1 VNATDNL
8 LVCEQSSSRCL
19 IIIIGHNFWIASAFT
34 QFIIE
39 NQNTGR
45 GTTQLHIHIKPK
57 RTKHKSTT
65 NTRMELSFHSHGS
78 PNTTTAQMMDASGH
92 EKVVS
97 PHSSDNTNFQRKGS
111 ISTSS
116 ASLTRSMMDL
126 SLMQDS
132 QHQMQRSNVSN
143 NSVILDAG
151 KVGVAMQHQPLIAVD
166 SNSQVD
172 VTGQTTSFF
181 TIGSQDSSSP
191 FMRDQPPLLRQ
202 QQQQQQQTI
211 ADMPKSMLVGAPAL
225 SVTVG
230 NTAAAGVAR
239 AQQSQPQQ
247 AQPAIVGV
255 PQQRKTNLYVSSLP
269 KHFSEGDLLQMF
281 QRYGNVVS
289 CMAARD
295 AVGGCKGYGFVNFAT
310 EHSAAQAIAE
320 LHGLLLQGRML
331 HVRLADPRAN
341 PPPTLKQPA
350 TQVATPTHHYQS
362 GDHAYPHQ
370 QPGLQVTP
378 MQHQVFAQQQQPHHV
393 VTHQPHPQ
401 LPPPHHQQ
409 QPHYFVDHQQQQQHP
424 MNAPP
429 PQHRQHVVYREQHSP
444 VGMVDQ
450 RYQPPPSQ
458 QQQYSQHPQQQQQQP
473 SVQFH
478 HYSTGRRDSGDSVGS
493 GMGGSLSALTVHP
506 AAFHGYHQDDF
517 YVTQHQQQQQTQ
529 QQNHHQQHQQHQQPF
544 PASAFQAPQQGHQY
558 QQPIANYQQQ
568 HQQQHLSSDLHHA
581 ATYRHAMALS
591 HPYPQHQQQNQQQQ
605 LLQHQH
611 QPQQQSYQQLMQH
624 NGHQALL
631 GSGDEVRYVR
641 ERTRG
646 PSDYTYESIVS

>member
-1 VNATDNL
+1 
-8 LVCEQSSSRCL
+8 
-19 IIIIGHNFWIASAFT
+19 
-34 QFIIE
+34 
-39 NQNTGR
+39 
-45 GTTQLHIHIKPK
+45 
-57 RTKHKSTT
+57 
-65 NTRMELSFHSHGS
+65 
-78 PNTTTAQMMDASGH
+78 
-92 EKVVS
+92 
-97 PHSSDNTNFQRKGS
+97 
-111 ISTSS
+111 
-116 ASLTRSMMDL
+116 MMDL

-143 NSVILDAG
+143 NSVIVDVG
-151 KVGVAMQHQPLIAVD
+151 KVGVAMSSMQHQPLIAVD

-181 TIGSQDSSSP
+181 TLGSQDSSSP
-191 FMRDQPPLLRQ
+191 FMRDQPPLLRHQPQ
-202 QQQQQQQTI
+202 QQI
-211 ADMPKSMLVGAPAL
+211 VADTPKPMLAL

-230 NTAAAGVAR
+230 NTAAAVVAR
-239 AQQSQPQQ
+239 TQQSQLQQ
-247 AQPAIVGV
+247 VQPAIAGV

-341 PPPTLKQPA
+341 PPPTLKQP
-350 TQVATPTHHYQS
+350 TTHVATPTHHHQS
-362 GDHAYPHQ
+362 GDHAYAHQ
-370 QPGLQVTP
+370 QSCLQVSP
-378 MQHQVFAQQQQPHHV
+378 MQHQVLAQQHQAHHV
-393 VTHQPHPQ
+393 VTHQQHPQ

-409 QPHYFVDHQQQQQHP
+409 QQHYFVDQQQQQQQQP
-424 MNAPP
+424 MIAPP
-429 PQHRQHVVYREQHSP
+429 PQHHQHVVYREQHSA

-458 QQQYSQHPQQQQQQP
+458 QQYSQHPQQQQQQP
-473 SVQFH
+473 QSVQFH

-506 AAFHGYHQDDF
+506 AAFHAYHQDEY
-517 YVTQHQQQQQTQ
+517 YVAHHHQQQQQQQIQ
-529 QQNHHQQHQQHQQPF
+529 QQNHHHRQQFPSSAYQP
-544 PASAFQAPQQGHQY
+544 PQQGHHY
-558 QQPIANYQQQ
+558 QQPIANHQQQQ
-568 HQQQHLSSDLHHA
+568 HQHLPSDLHHP
-581 ATYRHAMALS
+581 ATYRHAVGLS
-591 HPYPQHQQQNQQQQ
+591 HPYPQHQQQNQQPH

-611 QPQQQSYQQLMQH
+611 QPQQQPYQQQLMQH
-624 NGHQALL
+624 SGHQALL